1 MYDQRRVEELL
12 ARWEND
18 PHNAEMRKVRN
29 EVFDVLTLR
38 TIYKLI
44 ESGVFSRLLRVIS
57 TGKEANVFLANDVAG
72 NPLAVKIY
80 RVDTSEFRRI
90 LPYIDGDPRFG
101 RIPRDRRRLVHL
113 WTKKEFKNLDA
124 AFRAGAPVP
133 YPVAVRNNVLVME
146 FIGDDEGPAPRLRDT
161 FPEDE
166 GRFVDALLDGLAKF
180 YFGAGLVHA
189 DLSEYNILVRDSL
202 PVIIDLGQ
210 SVPWDHPNAPFFFQ
224 RDMRQLSKILA
235 EFDKDFAP
243 DELYRMLKE
252 RSGDGRKR

>member
-18 PHNAEMRKVRN
+18 PHDAEMRKVRN

-38 TIYKLI
+38 TIYKLMD
-44 ESGVFSRLLRVIS
+44 SGVFSRLIRVIS
-57 TGKEANVFLANDVAG
+57 TGKEANVFLAVDAAE

-80 RVDTSEFRRI
+80 RVETSEFRKI

-101 RIPRDRRRLVHL
+101 RIPRDRRRLVYL
-113 WTKKEFKNLDA
+113 WTKKEYKNLDT

-133 YPVAVRNNVLVME
+133 YPVASRNNVLVME
-146 FIGDDEGPAPRLRDT
+146 FIGENGVPAPRLRDYY
-161 FPEDE
+161 PENPE
-166 GRFVDALLDGLAKF
+166 RFVDELLDGLARF

-189 DLSEYNILVRDSL
+189 DLSEYNILVRDSS
-202 PVIIDLGQ
+202 PVVIDLGQ
-210 SVPWDHPNAPFFFQ
+210 SVPFDHPNAPFFLQ
-224 RDMRQLSKILA
+224 RDLQQLSKILA

-243 DELYRMLKE
+243 QDLYRILKE
-252 RSGDGRKR
+252 RSGDG

>member
-18 PHNAEMRKVRN
+18 PHDAEMRKVRN

-38 TIYKLI
+38 TIYKLMD
-44 ESGVFSRLLRVIS
+44 SGVFSRLIRVIS
-57 TGKEANVFLANDVAG
+57 TGKEANVFLAVDAAE

-80 RVDTSEFRRI
+80 RVETSEFRKI

-101 RIPRDRRRLVHL
+101 RIPRDRRRLVYL
-113 WTKKEFKNLDA
+113 WTKKEYKNLDT

-133 YPVAVRNNVLVME
+133 YPVASRNNVLVME
-146 FIGDDEGPAPRLRDT
+146 FIGENGVPAPRLRDYY
-161 FPEDE
+161 PENPE
-166 GRFVDALLDGLAKF
+166 RFVDELLDGLARF

-189 DLSEYNILVRDSL
+189 DLSEYNILVRDSS
-202 PVIIDLGQ
+202 PTVIDLGQ
-210 SVPWDHPNAPFFFQ
+210 SVPFDHPNAPFFLQ
-224 RDMRQLSKILA
+224 RDLQQLSKILA

-243 DELYRMLKE
+243 QDLYRILKE
-252 RSGDGRKR
+252 RSGDG